1 MKITSEQAYKWAD
14 DHRRKIIQN
23 IEYLIEELEQ
33 AKGWLVKGNGYTV
46 DGNPET
52 TLKQIR
58 KEQFKAES
66 LAELAD
72 HIRYNE
78 AVEKAKAEG

>member
-1 MKITSEQAYKWAD
+1 MEITLEQAYEWANN
-14 DHRRKIIQN
+14 HRRHTIKN

-33 AKGWLVKGNGYTV
+33 AKHWLVEGKGYTV

-58 KEQFKAES
+58 KEQYKAEA
-66 LAELAD
+66 LGALAD
-72 HIRYNE
+72 DIRYTE
-78 AVEKAKAEG
+78 AVEKGKA